1 MLYDVNRNATT
12 FRTSWRS
19 ASDEELTQAMD
30 ALDATLPKTDSGLQT
45 YYCGSFASEDMP
57 HYEFWRRSVLNHWFG
72 DNVR

>member
-30 ALDATLPKTDSGLQT
+30 ALDATLPKSEGGLQVR
-45 YYCGSFASEDMP
+45 YAGAFCGEHMP
-57 HYEFWRRSVLNHWFG
+57 HAEYFRRSVMNAVFG
-72 DNVR
+72 NVR